1 MGLADAL
8 LLCPERD
15 FHLFLASVS
24 FVYLSFLPEFRAT
37 TNVFGYSSSS
47 LLLCSLSLGFLL
59 VTFQM
64 SFFFFSVLSALFVFL
79 FPGLLLFL
87 LVVALCLSLLVLPRV
102 RCPIMLFASFSG
114 PSSLVLTTPSLLPL
128 PLIGLFL
135 LPLLSCLLLFA
146 QYSWACC
153 FLGLFS

>member
-1 MGLADAL
+1 MLVF
-8 LLCPERD
+8 R
-15 FHLFLASVS
+15 LFLASVS
-24 FVYLSFLPEFRAT
+24 FVYLSYLPEFRAT

-47 LLLCSLSLGFLL
+47 LLLCSLSLGFCL
-59 VTFQM
+59 VSFQRCF
-64 SFFFFSVLSALFVFL
+64 FFFFSVLSALFVFL

-87 LVVALCLSLLVLPRV
+87 LVAVLCLSPLVLTCV
-102 RCPIMLFASFSG
+102 RCPRMLFASFCG

-128 PLIGLFL
+128 PLVGLFL
-135 LPLLSCLLLFA
+135 LPLLTCLLLFA